1 MVEAMALLYPTFPAT
16 IRLQE
21 NAPDQGLEVLKR
33 IERPDG
39 GWPVLRILSQACVR
53 RPLGECQDF

>member
-33 IERPDG
+33 IERPDSD
-39 GWPVLRILSQACVR
+39 WPVVRNSSQACR
-53 RPLGECQDF
+53 AQAAR